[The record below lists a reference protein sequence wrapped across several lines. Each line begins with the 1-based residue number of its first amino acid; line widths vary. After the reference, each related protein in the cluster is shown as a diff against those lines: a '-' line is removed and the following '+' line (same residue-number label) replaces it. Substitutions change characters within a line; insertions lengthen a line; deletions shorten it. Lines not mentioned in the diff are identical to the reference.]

1 MSKISKVVKVQREV
15 ETKKPIVNYMGG
27 ISYKFDPLNTL
38 KMISAS
44 SIFAEPQYYRSSGL
58 KDRGFLVPHS
68 SEKKYLIFD
77 IPDGMT
83 ASELMIKAVNEALDY
98 DFEGTL
104 KWALELRNNYYMRLN
119 PQLIMVLASIHPK
132 REEYTKNNPGMFKEL
147 NLGIMRR
154 ADEPASQLS
163 LYLYLNGSKNNIPS
177 ILKRSW
183 AARIN
188 GMSKYE
194 VGKYKNADIGLID
207 TIRVCHAKGIF
218 VDELMQNGT
227 IEVDEE
233 TTTWERLRSDG
244 KSFREILK
252 TIKLPHMALLRNLR
266 NIFKELDDT
275 HYPNDKELA
284 EDILNQL
291 VDGVKG
297 GKQFPFRYYQAL
309 MQIKKSEV
317 SFKSLLIDKLE
328 ECIDVSI
335 ANMPHLKGKTACLSD
350 NSGSAWGAF
359 NSEYGNMT
367 VAEIDN
373 LSSVIT
379 AMNSDEG
386 EVFAFGDEL
395 INYPISKRN
404 GALTQSEII
413 SKEARKNA
421 GGSTENGIWLF
432 FQNAID
438 KKIKYDNIFIYSD
451 MQAGHAGLYGKGSSY
466 VVDGENY
473 ATGEGYTKYIDVLK
487 LINKYRSTVNPKVN
501 IFSVQTAGY
510 NNVLIPE
517 YLYRGALL
525 YGWTGKESLFANE
538 LINQWDAL
546 ENINATL

>member
-1 MSKISKVVKVQREV
+1 MNKISKIVKVQREV
-15 ETKKPIVNYMGG
+15 ETKKPVVNYMGG

-58 KDRGFLVPHS
+58 KDRGYLAPHS

-77 IPDGMT
+77 IPEGMT
-83 ASELMIKAVNEALDY
+83 SSSLMIETVNNALDY

-104 KWALELRNNYYMRLN
+104 NWAKELRHNYYMRLN
-119 PQLIMVLASIHPK
+119 PQLIMVLAAMHPK
-132 REEYTKNNPGMFKEL
+132 REEYTKANPGKFREL
-147 NLGIMRR
+147 NIDIMRR

-163 LYLYLNGSKNNIPS
+163 LYLYLRGNIKNHIPS

-183 AARIN
+183 ADRIEK
-188 GMSKYE
+188 MSRYDI
-194 VGKYKNADIGLID
+194 GKYKNADIGLID
-207 TIRVCHAKGIF
+207 TIRICHAKGPL
-218 VDELMQNGT
+218 VNELMQNGT

-233 TTTWERLRSDG
+233 TTTWERLRSSG
-244 KSFREILK
+244 KSFKEILE
-252 TIKLPHMALLRNLR
+252 TIDIPHMALLKNLR
-266 NIFKELDDT
+266 NIFKELDDDT
-275 HYPNDKELA
+275 DRELA
-284 EDILNQL
+284 YNILNKL

-309 MQIKKSEV
+309 NQIKNNEDV
-317 SFKSLLIDKLE
+317 HFRPLLIDKLE
-328 ECIDVSI
+328 ECIDISI
-335 ANMPHLKGKTACLSD
+335 ENMPKLEGRTACLSD

-359 NSEYGNMT
+359 NSEYGTMT

-386 EVFAFGDEL
+386 EVFAFGDKL
-395 INYPISKRN
+395 INFPISKRN
-404 GALTQSEII
+404 GALTQSREI
-413 SKEARKNA
+413 SETARREV

-451 MQAGHAGLYGKGSSY
+451 MQAGHAGLYGTGSSY

-510 NNVLIPE
+510 DNVLIPE

>member
-1 MSKISKVVKVQREV
+1 MSKISKVVKTQREV
-15 ETKKPIVNYMGG
+15 ETKKPVVNYMGG

-58 KDRGFLVPHS
+58 KDRGYLEPHS

-77 IPDGMT
+77 IPEGT
-83 ASELMIKAVNEALDY
+83 TSSELMIKAVNEALDY

-104 KWALELRNNYYMRLN
+104 NWAKELRYDYYMRLN
-119 PQLIMVLASIHPK
+119 PQLIMVLAAMHPK
-132 REEYTKNNPGMFKEL
+132 REEFTKTNPGKFKFL
-147 NLGIMRR
+147 NNLIMRR
-154 ADEPASQLS
+154 ADEPATQLS
-163 LYLYLNGSKNNIPS
+163 LYLYLNGNKEKLPS

-183 AARIN
+183 ADRIS
-188 GMSKYE
+188 GFSRYE
-194 VGKYKNADIGLID
+194 FGKYKNADIGLID
-207 TIRVCHAKGIF
+207 TIRICHAKSPL
-218 VDELMQNGT
+218 VNELMQSGT
-227 IEVDEE
+227 IEIDEE
-233 TTTWERLRSDG
+233 TTTWERLRSSG
-244 KSFREILK
+244 MSFKEILK
-252 TIKLPHMALLRNLR
+252 TIELPHMALLRNLR
-266 NIFKELDDT
+266 NIFKELDDDT
-275 HYPNDKELA
+275 DRELA
-284 EDILNQL
+284 YNILNKL

-309 MQIKKSEV
+309 NQIKNNEDV
-317 SFKSLLIDKLE
+317 HFRPLLIDKLE
-328 ECIDVSI
+328 ECIDISI
-335 ANMPHLKGKTACLSD
+335 ENMPKLEGRTACLSD

-359 NSEYGNMT
+359 NSEYGTMT

-386 EVFAFGDEL
+386 EVFAFGDKL
-395 INYPISKRN
+395 INFPVSKRN
-404 GALTQSEII
+404 GALTQAREISET
-413 SKEARKNA
+413 ARREV

-466 VVDGENY
+466 VVGGENF
-473 ATGEGYTKYIDVLK
+473 ATGDGCTKYIDVLK
-487 LINKYRSTVNPKVN
+487 LINKYRATVNPHVN
-501 IFSVQTAGY
+501 VFSVQTAGY
-510 NNVLIPE
+510 DNILIPE

-538 LINQWDAL
+538 LINQWNAI
-546 ENINATL
+546 ENK

>member
-1 MSKISKVVKVQREV
+1 MNKISKIVKVQREV

-68 SEKKYLIFD
+68 NERKYLIFD

-104 KWALELRNNYYMRLN
+104 KWALELRNDYYMRLN
-119 PQLIMVLASIHPK
+119 PQLIMVLASVHPK

-147 NLGIMRR
+147 NLRIMRR

-163 LYLYLNGSKNNIPS
+163 LYLYLKGSKNNIPS

-207 TIRVCHAKGIF
+207 TIRVCHAKSIF

-233 TTTWERLRSDG
+233 TTTWERLRSEG

-284 EDILNQL
+284 EDVLNQL

-309 MQIKKSEV
+309 MQIKKAEV

-328 ECIDVSI
+328 ECIDISI
-335 ANMPHLKGKTACLSD
+335 ENMPKLKGKTACLSD
-350 NSGSAWGAF
+350 NSGSAWGTF
-359 NSEYGNMT
+359 NSEYGSMT
-367 VAEIDN
+367 IGEIDN

-386 EVFAFGDEL
+386 EVFAFGDKL
-395 INYPISKRN
+395 ISYPVSKRN
-404 GALTQSEII
+404 GALTQAEII
-413 SKEARKNA
+413 SKDARENV
-421 GGSTENGIWLF
+421 GGGTENGIWLF

-451 MQAGHAGLYGKGSSY
+451 MQAGHAGLYGKGNSY

-473 ATGEGYTKYIDVLK
+473 ATGEGYTRYIDVLK

-501 IFSVQTAGY
+501 VFSVQTAGY
-510 NNVLIPE
+510 DNVLIPE

-546 ENINATL
+546 ENRNATL

>member
-1 MSKISKVVKVQREV
+1 MSKISKVVKIQREV

-27 ISYKFDPLNTL
+27 ILYKFDPLNTL

-58 KDRGFLVPHS
+58 KDRGYLEPHS

-77 IPDGMT
+77 IPEGT
-83 ASELMIKAVNEALDY
+83 TSSELMIKAVNEALDY

-104 KWALELRNNYYMRLN
+104 NWARELRYDYYMRLN
-119 PQLIMVLASIHPK
+119 PQLIMVLAAMHPK
-132 REEYTKNNPGMFKEL
+132 REEFTKTNPGKFKFL
-147 NLGIMRR
+147 NNLIMRR
-154 ADEPASQLS
+154 ADEPATQLS
-163 LYLYLNGSKNNIPS
+163 LYLYLNGNKEKLPS

-183 AARIN
+183 ADRIS
-188 GMSKYE
+188 GFSRYE
-194 VGKYKNADIGLID
+194 FGKYKNADIGLID
-207 TIRVCHAKGIF
+207 TIRICHAKSPL
-218 VDELMQNGT
+218 VNELMQSGT

-244 KSFREILK
+244 KSFKEILK
-252 TIKLPHMALLRNLR
+252 TIELPHMALLRNLR
-266 NIFKELDDT
+266 NIFKELDD
-275 HYPNDKELA
+275 DADRELA
-284 EDILNQL
+284 YNILNKL

-309 MQIKKSEV
+309 NQIKNNKDV
-317 SFKSLLIDKLE
+317 HFRPLLIDKLE
-328 ECIDVSI
+328 ECIDISI
-335 ANMPHLKGKTACLSD
+335 ENMPKLQGRTACLSD

-359 NSEYGNMT
+359 NSEYGTMT

-386 EVFAFGDEL
+386 EVFAFGDKL
-395 INYPISKRN
+395 INFPVSKRN
-404 GALTQSEII
+404 GALTQSREI
-413 SKEARKNA
+413 SETARREV

-487 LINKYRSTVNPKVN
+487 LINKYRATVNPHVN
-501 IFSVQTAGY
+501 VFSVQTAGY
-510 NNVLIPE
+510 DNILIPE

-538 LINQWDAL
+538 LINQWNAI
-546 ENINATL
+546 ENK